1 MATPTANPQLPQI
14 PESLVRRLYKAAR
27 LRRRAEV
34 LAEGLREEILK
45 LTPISLIRAK
55 VTSIPFGELVLTY
68 TKRRRVNVDWD
79 LVLQTLAPGLISK
92 VEEAKLL
99 AQVGKKA
106 PEWIKRSDDI
116 AVTAGLE
123 KKKKGV
129 A

>member
-1 MATPTANPQLPQI
+1 MATTNPQI

-45 LTPISLIRAK
+45 LTPVGFLKAR
-55 VTSIPFGELVLTY
+55 VTSVPFGDVTLTY
-68 TKRRRVNVDWD
+68 TKRRQVKVLWD
-79 LVLQTLAPGLISK
+79 VFMSIFCADLIAK
-92 VEEAKLL
+92 VEEARIL
-99 AQVGKKA
+99 AKAGKA
-106 PEWIKRSDDI
+106 IPAWIDRKDDI
-116 AVTAGLE
+116 AVTAGIE